1 MSHRLMKDAQNC
13 SAYTIQATLSLRA
26 CWFAVVL
33 PAHLTPSIHNQF
45 NIHFDIPSALPWAN
59 LPNTCSYRPRAIPH
73 VHFPQLRPIIQFY
86 PRPRSLVTSG
96 NRLILCCN
104 EWLDL
109 SWRMHPCRLS
119 TNIYSYLPQ
128 LGTVSLPPVTWE
140 VPAVANT
147 DPFNMSLRLRY
158 IFSK

>member
-26 CWFAVVL
+26 CWFAAVL

-45 NIHFDIPSALPWAN
+45 NIHFDIPSALPWPN
-59 LPNTCSYRPRAIPH
+59 LPYTCSYRPRAIPH
-73 VHFPQLRPIIQFY
+73 VHFPQLRPIIQFH

-109 SWRMHPCRLS
+109 TGGRTLVGCPRKFIRHF
-119 TNIYSYLPQ
+119 YSHLPYLKKHQ
-128 LGTVSLPPVTWE
+128 AVVNRGQVAFAYVT
-140 VPAVANT
+140 
-147 DPFNMSLRLRY
+147 Y
-158 IFSK
+158 FSK